1 MLPSRHDISNEAN
14 QYSGQILVVDDDPIL
29 CDLLS
34 IGLEEH
40 GFRVTTTNSLAG
52 LRAKIKE
59 RFFHFALVDL
69 FLEDEDGL
77 EALPILTRES
87 PYTRII
93 VMSAHGTVELAVGAM
108 ERGANTFI
116 SKSKDSRE
124 LIAGLLER
132 IKQQPGGPATASP
145 LAGESLGI
153 MGQSSSMQDVMT
165 KIAQLRNVN
174 STVLVT
180 GESGTGKELV
190 ARAIHRVSQ
199 RSTQRFEAINCGAI
213 PETLLESELFGHKR
227 GAFTDAKADR
237 KGLFELCS
245 DGTLFLDEIG
255 EMPLNL
261 QVKLLRVLQEKEVMP
276 LGSSH
281 GIKVNTRV
289 IAATNRNLT
298 EEVRSG
304 RFREDLYYR
313 LAVLQIRLP
322 ALRERREDIPMLVSY
337 FLERY
342 NESFG
347 KTVQPLSKE
356 LESRLLAY
364 SWPGNIR
371 ELQNAVERGVVLAQD
386 DKLVLENM
394 LEPVDQAGLGSGE
407 EEIIDSFCQKPLSA
421 AKQDFERSYLSH
433 LLQITRGNISEMAR
447 ISGRY
452 RADIYRLLTKHGVQW
467 EEFRP

>member
-1 MLPSRHDISNEAN
+1 MLPSRNDSAQEVH
-14 QYSGQILVVDDDPIL
+14 QYSGQILVVDDDPVL

-34 IGLEEH
+34 TELEEH
-40 GFRVTTTNSLAG
+40 GFRVTTTHSLAG

-59 RFFHFALVDL
+59 RGFHFALVDL
-69 FLEDEDGL
+69 FLENEDGL
-77 EALPILTRES
+77 EALPILARES

-124 LIAGLLER
+124 LISGLLER
-132 IKQQPGGPATASP
+132 IRQPVAPTPPAP
-145 LAGESLGI
+145 LVGKNLGI
-153 MGQSSSMQDVMT
+153 IGQSSAMQDVLM
-165 KIAQLRNVN
+165 KIAQLKDVS
-174 STVLVT
+174 STVLIT

-190 ARAIHRVSQ
+190 ARAIHNVSQ
-199 RSTQRFEAINCGAI
+199 RSQQRFEAINCGAI

-227 GAFTDAKADR
+227 GAFTDAKMDR

-245 DGTLFLDEIG
+245 EGTLFLDEIG

-289 IAATNRNLT
+289 IAATNRNLP

-322 ALRERREDIPMLVSY
+322 ALRERRDDIPVLISH

-342 NESFG
+342 NERFG
-347 KTVQPLSKE
+347 KSVQPPSKE
-356 LESRLLAY
+356 LEARLLAY

-386 DKLVLENM
+386 DKLALENM
-394 LEPVDQAGLGSGE
+394 LEPADQGLPCADTDNV
-407 EEIIDSFCQKPLSA
+407 IDAFCQKPLSA